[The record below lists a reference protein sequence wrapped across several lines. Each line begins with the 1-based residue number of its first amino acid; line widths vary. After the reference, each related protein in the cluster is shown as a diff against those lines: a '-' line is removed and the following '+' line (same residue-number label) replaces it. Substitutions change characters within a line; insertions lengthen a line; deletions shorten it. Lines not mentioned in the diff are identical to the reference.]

1 MKFEYDK
8 LYDKRGNE
16 RENYIIERFK
26 RGKFGN
32 WYKDCEYTTHN
43 TDTFVIDNKI
53 YYKVGDKLI
62 LSNMKKDLAY
72 LAYERIKCKDT
83 NYRKQIR
90 NRELIDETKEGKMYQ
105 QFRLRCEEYSNG
117 EKVYYSDESINGYKT
132 KYKDESLDTLKL
144 RLKGEIRAVRDYL
157 DTVNDEYIKAC
168 ESEREGFLQ
177 DILKQVENISNRG
190 AV

>member
-43 TDTFVIDNKI
+43 TSTFVIDNKI

-62 LSNMKKDLAY
+62 LSNMDKDLAY
-72 LAYERIKCKDT
+72 SAYERIKCKDT
-83 NYRKQIR
+83 NYKKQIR
-90 NRELIDETKEGKMYQ
+90 NKELIDESKEGEMYQ
-105 QFRLRCEEYSNG
+105 QFNLRCEEYSNG
-117 EKVYYSDESINGYKT
+117 EKVYYSDENINGYKT

-144 RLKGEIRAVRDYL
+144 RLKGEIRAVVDYMNIVS
-157 DTVNDEYIKAC
+157 DKYVKAC
-168 ESEREGFLQ
+168 ESEREGFLRG
-177 DILKQVENISNRG
+177 ILGEVEKISNRG
-190 AV
+190 AI